1 MTTLMLLYPRIA
13 TKAGAYPSETL
24 LGSLPFLQMLD
35 TAKNAL
41 PVTNN
46 LTQHVVGVGG
56 QSWKPN

>member
-1 MTTLMLLYPRIA
+1 MTSLMLLYPRIA
-13 TKAGAYPSETL
+13 MKAGAYPCEIPL
-24 LGSLPFLQMLD
+24 DSLPFLQISDMG
-35 TAKNAL
+35 KNAL